1 MYTAWSVQDI
11 DFQIIQFLKSN
22 FGYQIGILKVV
33 KNYEKDNL
41 KMIYFVYFIISFSLY
56 KLPPSPFKSYTCT
69 LKCMIH
75 GVNKPLKELLD
86 MEWGSE
92 VTDIG
97 LHRWEDMTVPPWA
110 AGDGEGPLTPRET
123 AIQGR
128 GSWGCVDLATERC
141 VCICLE

>member
-22 FGYQIGILKVV
+22 FGYQIGILKGV

-41 KMIYFVYFIISFSLY
+41 KMIYVVYFIISFSLY
-56 KLPPSPFKSYTCT
+56 KLPPFPFKSYTCT
-69 LKCMIH
+69 LKCMTH

-128 GSWGCVDLATERC
+128 GSCGCVDLATERC
-141 VCICLE
+141 VSICLE